1 MDGIGRLGHDPPR
14 GPSADWWVLTTA
26 DAAGTNGL
34 TCLPKHGGA
43 RDSKCLSPEF
53 DTEQAVERRLLA
65 ELARQQHQSEE
76 DRRWLQMQEDNLKRL
91 SNVQLPDTEASEPAP
106 EGVVD
111 PATRSQPRSISSA
124 VFDLLEALGILGI
137 MGPYDPRLVI

>member
-1 MDGIGRLGHDPPR
+1 MAL
-14 GPSADWWVLTTA
+14 ATV
-26 DAAGTNGL
+26 
-34 TCLPKHGGA
+34 PKYQKLA
-43 RDSKCLSPEF
+43 KNQSPEF

-111 PATRSQPRSISSA
+111 PATRSQPRSRTRDF
-124 VFDLLEALGILGI
+124 VFDLRGPPIDRGALGTCPKCP
-137 MGPYDPRLVI
+137 MGKRGLIVSIGGLISKRDLFQTT